1 MTHSLADDFKD
12 RVNGFLARTGMSPSA
27 FGRQVANDGSFVA
40 DLNSGE
46 REVRLSTI
54 EKVDK
59 FIAGFD
65 AGLAH
70 ATIAPRDVHRN
81 CLT

>member
-12 RVNGFLARTGMSPSA
+12 RINGFLERTGMSPSA
-27 FGRQVANDGSFVA
+27 FGRQAVNDGSFVA

-46 REVRLSTI
+46 REFRLSTI

-59 FIAGFD
+59 FIADFD
-65 AGLAH
+65 ADLAH
-70 ATIAPRDVHRN
+70 AATVPHDVQRN